1 MVVHGEAEVVT
12 LALEKHI
19 NMFAEQDG
27 SPDVGGG
34 ENTHVDTVRAEMP
47 AKMMDSFM
55 IDCGRRRCVI
65 SCAGRLVL
73 IEAKIGR
80 CG

>member
-1 MVVHGEAEVVT
+1 MRVRRVVVHGEAEVVT
-12 LALEKHI
+12 LA
-19 NMFAEQDG
+19 
-27 SPDVGGG
+27 
-34 ENTHVDTVRAEMP
+34 VDTVRAEMP

>member
-12 LALEKHI
+12 LA
-19 NMFAEQDG
+19 
-27 SPDVGGG
+27 
-34 ENTHVDTVRAEMP
+34 VDTVRAEMP